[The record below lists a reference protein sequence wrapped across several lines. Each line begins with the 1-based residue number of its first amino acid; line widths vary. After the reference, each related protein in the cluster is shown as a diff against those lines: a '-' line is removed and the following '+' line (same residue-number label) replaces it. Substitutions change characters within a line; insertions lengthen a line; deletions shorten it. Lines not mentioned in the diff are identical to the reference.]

1 MIMKIVAFYVFIM
14 ILLFTN
20 KIFGLLCHFSL
31 IGMSKDYIW
40 FLKNLRENKKERKQ
54 KGKKIR
60 DKKNKFKFNKLF
72 LYISSNSFYLFFSII
87 VRLNNLKIYKF

>member
-40 FLKNLRENKKERKQ
+40 FLKNLRENKKERK
-54 KGKKIR
+54 
-60 DKKNKFKFNKLF
+60 
-72 LYISSNSFYLFFSII
+72 
-87 VRLNNLKIYKF
+87 